1 MGWWGSL
8 YRSVLSLYESIF
20 GGVDWDDVITPLMND
35 ISPTLGLA
43 FALYIAFALLAM
55 MNVITGIFVESAIEH
70 ANQEKTNDFKRVVR
84 QIFCLS
90 DMNDDGVVTQEEF
103 ETLMVRPKVQRYL
116 LSMGVDV
123 MDTRLLFNMLDIDGS
138 GEIDAEELL
147 TGLVRLKAGAKF
159 VDIMKL
165 IIDVKALTLNLAGVI
180 GLNDD
185 GSKPSVAMASTF
197 FR

>member
-1 MGWWGSL
+1 MG
-8 YRSVLSLYESIF
+8 
-20 GGVDWDDVITPLMND
+20 
-35 ISPTLGLA
+35 
-43 FALYIAFALLAM
+43 
-55 MNVITGIFVESAIEH
+55 
-70 ANQEKTNDFKRVVR
+70 
-84 QIFCLS
+84 
-90 DMNDDGVVTQEEF
+90 TQEEF
-103 ETLMVRPKVQRYL
+103 VTLMVRPKVQKYL
-116 LSMGVDV
+116 LSMGVDA
-123 MDTRLLFNMLDIDGS
+123 MDTRLLFSMLDIDGS

-165 IIDVKALTLNLAGVI
+165 IIDVKALTLSLAGVM